1 MGVGEGSHK
10 GGKRDESKKRQMAN
24 GNNSSNRN
32 KSKGGASQY
41 NEHQAAADGVEIII
55 RGAAA
60 SRSLD
65 NITSL
70 ILGLKGLKKTIQ
82 KLNTGSDLNSIRS
95 QITSE
100 RQGIKNTYEQDFA
113 FLEIMEPESGMIN
126 DAINLANGASAAQ
139 KGSSADK
146 KASSL
151 SPTNALNKSLTSP
164 KQNTSIQSTTS

>member
-1 MGVGEGSHK
+1 
-10 GGKRDESKKRQMAN
+10 MAN
-24 GNNSSNRN
+24 GNSSSNRN
-32 KSKGGASQY
+32 KSKGGVSQY

-82 KLNTGSDLNSIRS
+82 KLNTGSDLNAIRS

-126 DAINLANGASAAQ
+126 DAINLANNVTAAQ
-139 KGSSADK
+139 KATSADK
-146 KASSL
+146 K
-151 SPTNALNKSLTSP
+151 
-164 KQNTSIQSTTS
+164 SIVN

>member
-1 MGVGEGSHK
+1 
-10 GGKRDESKKRQMAN
+10 MAN

-32 KSKGGASQY
+32 KSKGGVSQY

-82 KLNTGSDLNSIRS
+82 KLNTGSDLNAIRS

-126 DAINLANGASAAQ
+126 DAINLANNVTAAQ
-139 KGSSADK
+139 KATSADK
-146 KASSL
+146 KASSI

-164 KQNTSIQSTTS
+164 KQNTSIQSTGSANSNTK